1 MQFEAGDSDEQQTP
15 TKVSDHIVILMHSN
29 PFLFPF
35 FISSYFP
42 SFFHPHFLMFSL
54 HLLSDALLSQ
64 LSDVLMRH

>member
-1 MQFEAGDSDEQQTP
+1 MQLEAGDSDEQQTP

-42 SFFHPHFLMFSL
+42 SFFTPIF
-54 HLLSDALLSQ
+54 
-64 LSDVLMRH
+64 